1 MVTATFGG
9 ENLVKI
15 SKKMAGKLR
24 GFLKKVKDGVTTV
37 PYVPG
42 AIFELAKEYK
52 VKKKEGSKEVD
63 KKKSSKDKKSEN
75 SFSKRVEE
83 VVKRHVEEEEK
94 KRKAVQNKDKKEKAD
109 NKENKKDLEQ
119 KNIKGKTLAEFV
131 QEKNKK
137 DMKDI
142 DETKEIPSKKEDKES
157 NVVKPVVMAVPEK
170 DIKQPKKEKKNLE
183 DLTEF
188 ATYKDY
194 KYAYFWNYKI
204 NKYDADVLDSVAKD
218 LAKVADVNQFR
229 TLLTEAQF
237 NDKRAKQVKA
247 KEISEIK
254 KKHKEEMTQAEQ
266 KRQADVQAAIDER
279 QKEVDSLN
287 EKLETARSKNRTLNS
302 KLKVTTES
310 LAQIQEKADLVGI
323 QAISDIINEANTKCE
338 NIDKKAQEK
347 AEAKKQADSKD
358 DSDKT
363 LNKEVDERVK
373 KIHEN
378 ISKENMVGLTKEDKA
393 TLEDMMADIHKG
405 DPHSQKHIDDHKSN
419 QPKETPAP
427 KEEKSSEPTPIVKD
441 ENSNSLVN
449 ELSSYDDS
457 YTPVSSSIFDT
468 PADNSTEFNDMGF
481 DPEERAEI
489 GQEAF
494 KRMTDSN
501 NSLTWQEALEQVA
514 AEHREKEEKSKG
526 RTR

>member
-1 MVTATFGG
+1 MANEKNNIIKFLVDKPVNES
-9 ENLVKI
+9 ENYKKKRVNI
-15 SKKMAGKLR
+15 TKKMFKSIR
-24 GFLKKVKDGVTTV
+24 KFLTNIKDGITTV

-52 VKKKEGSKEVD
+52 VKKKSI
-63 KKKSSKDKKSEN
+63 SE
-75 SFSKRVEE
+75 RVEE
-83 VVKRHVEEEEK
+83 VVKRHVEEE
-94 KRKAVQNKDKKEKAD
+94 KRKADQNKDKKEKAD

-137 DMKDI
+137 NMKDI

-170 DIKQPKKEKKNLE
+170 DIKQPKKVKKDLE
-183 DLTEF
+183 DLTVF
-188 ATYKDY
+188 NTYKNY
-194 KYAYFWNYKI
+194 KYAYFWNYYLK
-204 NKYDADVLDSVAKD
+204 KYDAITLDKVAKD
-218 LAKVADVNQFR
+218 FAEKADITQFR
-229 TLLTEAQF
+229 TLLNEAQF
-237 NDKRAKQVKA
+237 NTKKAKQENA
-247 KEISEIK
+247 KKIAEIK
-254 KKHKEEMTQAEQ
+254 QNHQAEMAQAEQ
-266 KRQADVQAAIDER
+266 QRIQDVQTAKDER
-279 QKEVDSLN
+279 QAEVDELN
-287 EKLETARSKNRTLNS
+287 KKLTTFKEKNHRLNS
-302 KLKVTTES
+302 KLKFVTSALT
-310 LAQIQEKADLVGI
+310 QIQEKADLVGI